1 MIEMNKKI
9 NKQWANFLVIC
20 CIVVVV
26 NLLSAYVNSYID
38 LTQDKRFTL
47 TQASKDVVNEVKDV
61 IYIKVLLE
69 GEFPAGFK
77 RLRSA
82 TAEMLDQLKGQ
93 NAKIQYE
100 FENPIQGTSDQIK
113 KTRDELAKDGIV
125 PTSLKYYD
133 GTQLVQKAIYPYALI
148 NIGSRKA
155 VVNLLEEQTQGSDE
169 EVVLNNSIALLEYK
183 FANTFQKMMLKDK
196 QNIAFTSGNEELE
209 SKYTFRLE
217 RELRKFYDTGRLIL
231 DSLVGIDTSIN
242 LLIVAAPRKQLS
254 LESQFKIDQYIMR
267 GGKVIWAIEKFDA
280 GLDSIAKYKMYVPR
294 DIVTG
299 IDDMLFKYGV
309 RVQPNFIID
318 LECTNIPQIV
328 GMAGGKPQTML
339 FPWNYHLSISSKD
352 NHVINRNI
360 DRVNMFFPS
369 SIDTLPVKEVKKTI
383 LLSSSKYSR
392 TQFNPVRLNFE
403 ILKYQPDPAK
413 YNDGNKATAVLL
425 EGRFESYFKN
435 RVPQAFKQTLDQ
447 LNVPYLDKSKPTA
460 QIVLSDVD
468 FMQNLINMRT
478 SETEEIG
485 YNKWELKFYKGNKD
499 FILNCIEYML
509 DEKGVLASRSKELK
523 LRLLDQVRAKKE
535 RKFWQLLNIVLP
547 LVFVGLIGLLYSY
560 RRKRLYSI

>member
-1 MIEMNKKI
+1 MRGMKSKP
-9 NKQWANFLVIC
+9 NKQWVNFLIICGIVI
-20 CIVVVV
+20 VV
-26 NLLSAYVNSYID
+26 NLLSAYINTFAD
-38 LTQDKRFTL
+38 LTQDKRYTL
-47 TQASKDVVNEVKDV
+47 TQATKDVINEVNDV
-61 IYIKVLLE
+61 IYIKILLE

-93 NAKIQYE
+93 NPKIQYE
-100 FENPIQGTSDQIK
+100 FENPIQGTSEQIK
-113 KTRDELAKDGIV
+113 KTRDELVKDGIV

-148 NIGSRKA
+148 NIGSHKA

-183 FANTFQKMMLKDK
+183 FANTFQKMMLKEK
-196 QNIAFTSGNEELE
+196 QNIAFTTGNGELE
-209 SKYTFRLE
+209 GKYTFRLE

-231 DSLVGIDTSIN
+231 DSLVAIDTSIN
-242 LLIVAAPRKQLS
+242 LLIVAAPHKQLS

-267 GGKVIWAIEKFDA
+267 GGKVIWAIEKLDA

-299 IDDMLFKYGV
+299 VDDMLFKYGV
-309 RVQPNFIID
+309 RILPNYIID
-318 LECTNIPQIV
+318 LECSNIPQIV

-339 FPWNYHLSISSKD
+339 FPWNYHLSIASKN

-369 SIDTLPVKEVKKTI
+369 SIDTLSTKDVKKTI
-383 LLSSSKYSR
+383 LLSSSSYSR

-413 YNDGNKATAVLL
+413 FNDGNKPTAVLL

-435 RVPQAFKQTLDQ
+435 RVPEAFKQTLDQ
-447 LNVPYLDKSKPTA
+447 LKVPYRDKSIPTK
-460 QIVLSDVD
+460 QIVISDVD

-478 SETEEIG
+478 SDTEEIG
-485 YNKWELKFYKGNKD
+485 FNKWELKFYKGNRD

-509 DEKGVLASRSKELK
+509 DEKGILSSRSKELK
-523 LRLLDQVRAKKE
+523 LRLLDQVKAKKE

-547 LVFVGLIGLLYSY
+547 LIFIGLVGLIYSY
-560 RRKRLYSI
+560 RRKRKYSI

>member
-1 MIEMNKKI
+1 MQMKSNRTS
-9 NKQWANFLVIC
+9 QWTNFFIICGIVIV
-20 CIVVVV
+20 I
-26 NLLSAYVNSYID
+26 NLLSAYVNTYFD
-38 LTQDKRFTL
+38 LTQDKRYTL
-47 TQASKDVVNEVKDV
+47 TQATKDVVNDVQDV

-82 TAEMLDQLKGQ
+82 TAEMLDQLKSV
-93 NAKIQYE
+93 NPKIQYE
-100 FENPIQGTSDQIK
+100 FENPLQGTSEQIK

-169 EVVLNNSIALLEYK
+169 EVILNNSIALLEYK
-183 FANTFQKMMLKDK
+183 FANTFQKMMLLEK
-196 QNIAFTSGNEELE
+196 QNIAFTDGNGELE
-209 SKYTFRLE
+209 KKYTFRLE

-231 DSLVGIDTSIN
+231 DSLVSIDTSIN
-242 LLIVAAPRKQLS
+242 LLIVAAPRHQLS

-267 GGKVIWAIEKFDA
+267 GGKVIWAIEKLDA

-299 IDDMLFKYGV
+299 IDDMLFKYGA
-309 RVQPNFIID
+309 RIQPNYIID
-318 LECTNIPQIV
+318 LECSSIPQIV
-328 GMAGGKPQTML
+328 GMAGDKPQTML
-339 FPWNYHLSISSKD
+339 FPWNYHLSIASRN

-369 SIDTLPVKEVKKTI
+369 SIDTLPVKDVKKTI
-383 LLSSSKYSR
+383 LLASSKYSR

-413 YNDGNKATAVLL
+413 FNDGNKATAVLL

-435 RVPQAFKQTLDQ
+435 RVPQSFKQTLDQ
-447 LNVPYLDKSKPTA
+447 LKLPYLDKSMPTK
-460 QIVLSDVD
+460 QIVISDVD

-509 DEKGVLASRSKELK
+509 DEKGVLSSRSKELK
-523 LRLLDQVRAKKE
+523 LRLLDQVKAKEE
-535 RKFWQLLNIVLP
+535 RKFWQFLNIIVP
-547 LVFVGLIGLLYSY
+547 LLFVALVGFIYTF
-560 RRKRLYSI
+560 RRKRKYAH